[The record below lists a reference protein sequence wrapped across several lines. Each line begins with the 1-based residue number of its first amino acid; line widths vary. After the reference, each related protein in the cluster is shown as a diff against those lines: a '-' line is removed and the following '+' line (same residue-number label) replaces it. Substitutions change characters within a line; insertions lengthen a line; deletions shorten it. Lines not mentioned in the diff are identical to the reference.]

1 MILRLG
7 LKRVTQ
13 VWILAAITVGMVTLA
28 TLAVLTGWLIGNL
41 PNRQVSSGQQVTPE
55 ARLAEIQRQMWEI
68 TVRGVREKRLPM
80 REELAALLRLSADN
94 YELII
99 FLHGSDEQKKEAVQT
114 ILLIAANITEMEGIR
129 FRAVPPAPD
138 GAVRAPEFPRA
149 PRF

>member
-55 ARLAEIQRQMWEI
+55 ARLARKQAQM
-68 TVRGVREKRLPM
+68 
-80 REELAALLRLSADN
+80 
-94 YELII
+94 
-99 FLHGSDEQKKEAVQT
+99 
-114 ILLIAANITEMEGIR
+114 
-129 FRAVPPAPD
+129 
-138 GAVRAPEFPRA
+138 
-149 PRF
+149 